1 MKKFFLWLSVSMLII
16 MLINT
21 PIVVFVQPKAYVV
34 DLIAGCIFLVS
45 AFITIVLG
53 EDGEEIRYF
62 YKRLPCVYNNCIR

>member
-53 EDGEEIRYF
+53 EGKKLWEIFTRF
-62 YKRLPCVYNNCIR
+62 F